1 MSVNA
6 NGEVYSGGPNVV
18 QVHRAKQSG
27 KFAFYQVIS
36 HSAPLPNSNTLIGIT
51 SVTTGKPVH
60 GVEKFILATPA
71 PVPLWQ
77 QSMQM
82 QMGRRQPETAKVI
95 RSVLVVRE
103 VLPNVISDSLT
114 VGLYQATCIY

>member
-6 NGEVYSGGPNVV
+6 NGEVYSGGPNVI

-51 SVTTGKPVH
+51 SVATGKPVH
-60 GVEKFILATPA
+60 NVEKFILATPA
-71 PVPLWQ
+71 SVPLWQ

-82 QMGRRQPETAKVI
+82 QMGRQPETAKVI

-103 VLPNVISDSLT
+103 VLPNVVNDNLT
-114 VGLYQATCIY
+114 VGLYQATCTY